1 MIVEE
6 LKSPVPSKKTS
17 FEELLI
23 CIFLA
28 KEAAFEV
35 FVCQIFDE
43 EVEARSELLLSI
55 VGVVDERLVLQ
66 KNVSGKTEPTKQ
78 DHLPKS
84 PAACALLCTCRQRR
98 SNWVSH
104 AGNGGRAR

>member
-1 MIVEE
+1 MASGLGRPILHKWCNGLLKSTVIVEE
-6 LKSPVPSKKTS
+6 LQSPVPSKKTS

-55 VGVVDERLVLQ
+55 V
-66 KNVSGKTEPTKQ
+66 
-78 DHLPKS
+78 
-84 PAACALLCTCRQRR
+84 
-98 SNWVSH
+98 
-104 AGNGGRAR
+104 